1 MVFGEI
7 IYICQGK
14 ILDKHLGMVYDTED
28 VKENALTKEAAM
40 DALQMSLL
48 YDYYGELLTDRQRM
62 CFDLYHNQDYSLSEI
77 AQELQVSRQGV
88 YDNLSRA
95 EALLKDMEEKTGCVK
110 RDLRSRKVM
119 RTIRSAAE
127 QLQCREDVQV
137 RELAQTIL
145 DAAQL
150 LEE

>member
-1 MVFGEI
+1 
-7 IYICQGK
+7 
-14 ILDKHLGMVYDTED
+14 
-28 VKENALTKEAAM
+28 M
-40 DALQMSLL
+40 DALEMTLL

-95 EALLKDMEEKTGCVK
+95 EALLKNMEEKTGCVK
-110 RDLRSRKVM
+110 RDLQNRKAMRSIV
-119 RTIRSAAE
+119 SAAKDLE
-127 QLQCREDVQV
+127 QHSDSGVK
-137 RELAQTIL
+137 ELAKTIL
-145 DAAQL
+145 AAARL